1 MQQITEE
8 FISNLTKKNV
18 LSLDIATKC
27 GYYSSFGYG
36 TQYFP
41 NTDKAPKKMG
51 PNYQQHKA
59 FRDWL
64 KNFIIDHDIKLVSA
78 ENVEV
83 SKSFLALRKL
93 SEFRG
98 ILCEVCETLDVP
110 ILFVGVAQLK
120 KWMTGNGNASKEDM
134 MNAAVKR
141 FHLDVEGDDNAAD
154 AAAIYFYTIR
164 RYNIQ

>member
-8 FISNLTKKNV
+8 FIQSLSKKNV
-18 LSLDIATKC
+18 LALDIATKC
-27 GYYSSFGYG
+27 GFYSSFGYG

-41 NTDKAPKKMG
+41 NTEKAPKKFG

-64 KNFIIDHDIKLVSA
+64 KKFILDHNIKLVAA

-98 ILCEVCETLDVP
+98 VLYEICATLNVP
-110 ILFVGVAQLK
+110 IIFVGIPVLK
-120 KWMTGNGNASKEDM
+120 KWMTGNGNASKQEMMDM
-134 MNAAVKR
+134 AIKR
-141 FHLDVEGDDNAAD
+141 FHLDVEDDDNAAD
-154 AAAIYFYTIR
+154 AAAIFFYIIR
-164 RYNIQ
+164 RYNLH